1 MTEDKLTQK
10 ILMQNQ
16 IANIEN
22 RLEELRK
29 PININD
35 NSDDDMGMPGGS
47 GGRDDDGTPPRPP
60 GRDEFDERTR
70 RLNRLCGNHPSLP
83 PRRPRVRRPDVE
95 LDLCD
100 ILNNR
105 LNRLRYDSITP
116 NQEEKILAK
125 RLLERQR
132 EIAQIPKGTV
142 KSRKSNVGLFQPI
155 FPDTLPPTPN
165 RDDYWS
171 PPPVGP
177 SDNNFIKPQLPSKRQ
192 FSPKTKP
199 QLPPKPIID
208 NFALSLSKIIDDEKN
223 TIQIIPKKKEV
234 GLNETNLSEQLSKI
248 FPNINEV
255 NEQDE
260 EKFKEDVNDLTEI
273 LTRIGE
279 DGTPFEFEFF
289 YWRKKQKI

>member
-1 MTEDKLTQK
+1 
-10 ILMQNQ
+10 MQNQ

-35 NSDDDMGMPGGS
+35 NSDDDTGALGGS
-47 GGRDDDGTPPRPP
+47 GGGGRGDDGTPPRPP

-70 RLNRLCGNHPSLP
+70 RFRLCGNQPSLP
-83 PRRPRVRRPDVE
+83 PRRPRIPRPDVE
-95 LDLCD
+95 PDLCD

-105 LNRLRYDSITP
+105 FNRLRYGSITP
-116 NQEEKILAK
+116 NQEDKILAK
-125 RLLERQR
+125 RLSERQR
-132 EIAQIPKGTV
+132 EIAQIPKGPV

-155 FPDTLPPTPN
+155 LPDTLPPTPN
-165 RDDYWS
+165 RDDYWP

-177 SDNNFIKPQLPSKRQ
+177 FGNNFIKPQLPPKRQ

-208 NFALSLSKIIDDEKN
+208 NFARPLTKIIDDEKN

-255 NEQDE
+255 NKQDE
-260 EKFKEDVNDLTEI
+260 EKFKENVNDLTEI

-279 DGTPFEFEFF
+279 DDTPFEFEFF